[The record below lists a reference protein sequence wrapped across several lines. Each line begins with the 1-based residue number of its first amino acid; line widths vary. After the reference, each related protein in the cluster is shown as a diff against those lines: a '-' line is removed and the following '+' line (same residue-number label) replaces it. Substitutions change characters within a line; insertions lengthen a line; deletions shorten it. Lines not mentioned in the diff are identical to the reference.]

1 MAGHQEVVGRAATG
15 APGEVAAADLAGWGG
30 FATVVAGL
38 LALAAGSGW
47 VAALL
52 VCCLGGAATATLC
65 WASALRAGAPRHDA
79 ADMAGMAGPTEDAG
93 TAPPVPGPTPGPGL
107 SGLPGRRRSP
117 ESGDAAH
124 RSG

>member
-1 MAGHQEVVGRAATG
+1 MAGHQEVAGRAATA

-38 LALAAGSGW
+38 LALATGSGW

-52 VCCLGGAATATLC
+52 VCCLGGVATATLC
-65 WASALRAGAPRHDA
+65 WAAGLRAGAA
-79 ADMAGMAGPTEDAG
+79 AGPRATGPDG
-93 TAPPVPGPTPGPGL
+93 GDPPGVA
-107 SGLPGRRRSP
+107 GLPTHRRSP

-124 RSG
+124 RPG

>member
-1 MAGHQEVVGRAATG
+1 
-15 APGEVAAADLAGWGG
+15 
-30 FATVVAGL
+30 VVAGL

-65 WASALRAGAPRHDA
+65 WASALRAGASRHGVTGLTGVTGVTGSAGGAGLAGGTGA
-79 ADMAGMAGPTEDAG
+79 AEDAG
-93 TAPPVPGPTPGPGL
+93 IAPPVPGPAPAPGAGL
-107 SGLPGRRRSP
+107 SGLPGHRRSP

-124 RSG
+124 RPG